1 MTPDDLKK
9 IFACF
14 EVTFPCLLRDIT
26 ALLVPAVPRAVVT
39 NTDCAGNTQCP
50 VVGSEPL
57 FPQ

>member
-1 MTPDDLKK
+1 MTRDDFKEDFCL
-9 IFACF
+9 F

-26 ALLVPAVPRAVVT
+26 ALLVPAVPRAAVT